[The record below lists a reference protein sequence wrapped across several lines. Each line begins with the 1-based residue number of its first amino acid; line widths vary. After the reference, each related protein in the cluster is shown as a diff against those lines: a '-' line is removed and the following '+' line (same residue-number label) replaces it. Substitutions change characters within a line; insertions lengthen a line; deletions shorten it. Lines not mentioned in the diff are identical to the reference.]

1 MTTGTFSNP
10 PPQIRAPDC
19 PGPRPDHCS
28 SRMPVWSI
36 VGACA
41 IIAPVG
47 YRGNACAGFAR
58 PTGLPS
64 GGVGMDERAYQ
75 GPRDDDLSELT
86 GRRFRRGRRH
96 TPPGEPSPRFRCR
109 QRRRSSDWHTVQIGD
124 VVADLTPRQAVVW
137 LMNLDTMVAL

>member
-1 MTTGTFSNP
+1 
-10 PPQIRAPDC
+10 
-19 PGPRPDHCS
+19 
-28 SRMPVWSI
+28 
-36 VGACA
+36 
-41 IIAPVG
+41 
-47 YRGNACAGFAR
+47 
-58 PTGLPS
+58 
-64 GGVGMDERAYQ
+64 MDERAYQ

-137 LMNLDTMVAL
+137 LMNLDTMVALYESTTGRTLDDPARTQLVHALRSIVSIDR